1 VIDFDILLDIS
12 KRIHN
17 LLGTDSAFE
26 KKSGGLDLVEI
37 IKQSDLKLKNTESF
51 FNFLDQNR
59 QSNLK
64 FASFDKDPVRKKSFL
79 VKAIS
84 ITEEEIKLSKFDN
97 SFNKNKKIITY
108 LNYIEEVRIITMYFS
123 KDSRK
128 DILIHLT
135 YLIDSLETEITFLKS
150 WFLIVKS
157 KIMRDLEFFDDAK
170 AILEDAKKK
179 YFENYSDFYFGLQND
194 YGKNYWSE
202 EIIKLENELSRQQ

>member
-1 VIDFDILLDIS
+1 MIDFDILLDIS
-12 KRIHN
+12 KRIHS

-64 FASFDKDPVRKKSFL
+64 FASFDKDPVRKKGFL
-79 VKAIS
+79 VKAINIS
-84 ITEEEIKLSKFDN
+84 EEEIKLSRFDN
-97 SFNKNKKIITY
+97 SFNINKKIITY
-108 LNYIEEVRIITMYFS
+108 LNYIEEVRIISMYFS
-123 KDSRK
+123 KESRK
-128 DILIHLT
+128 DVLIHLT
-135 YLIDSLETEITFLKS
+135 YLIDSLETDIIFLKS
-150 WFLIVKS
+150 WFLVVKS

-202 EIIKLENELSRQQ
+202 EILKLENELSNQQ